1 MNHDIGA
8 LAGLQKKRILVID
21 DHVMI
26 REGLI
31 QLIDREGDL
40 VVCGEAGDPF
50 TALEL
55 IGSTQPD
62 LVLADLTLPGKSGI
76 ELIKD
81 IRAMYPGVV
90 VLVLSMHDET
100 IYAERVLRAGARGY
114 IMKQEGG
121 QRLMEAIRRV
131 VSGQSYVSER
141 VASKIVDLFSG
152 NQSEISPVE
161 RLTDREFEVFQL
173 IGAGKT
179 TQAIA
184 DELHLSS
191 KTVEVHRAR
200 IKEKLQLTTGAEL
213 ISFAAR
219 WMQTHA

>member
-1 MNHDIGA
+1 MNHNNGA
-8 LAGLQKKRILVID
+8 SAHPQKKRILVID
-21 DHVMI
+21 DHAMI

-31 QLIDREGDL
+31 QLIDREDDL
-40 VVCGEAGDPF
+40 FVCGEAGDPF
-50 TALEL
+50 AALDL
-55 IGSTQPD
+55 IGSAQPD
-62 LVLADLTLPGKSGI
+62 LVLTDLNLPGKSGV

-141 VASKIVDLFSG
+141 VAAKIVDLFSG

-179 TQAIA
+179 TQVIA

-200 IKEKLQLTTGAEL
+200 IKEKLQLSTGAEL

-219 WMQTHA
+219 WMQTHT

>member
-1 MNHDIGA
+1 MNDQ
-8 LAGLQKKRILVID
+8 LPVSPRKQRILIVD
-21 DHVMI
+21 DHAMI
-26 REGLI
+26 REGLV
-31 QLIDREGDL
+31 QLIDRESDL
-40 VVCGEAGDPF
+40 TVCGEAGDAF
-50 TALEL
+50 KALEL
-55 IGSTQPD
+55 IESTHPD
-62 LVLADLTLPGKSGI
+62 LVLADLTLPGKSGL

-81 IRAMYPGVV
+81 IRVMYPGVA

-121 QRLMEAIRRV
+121 QRLMQAIRRV
-131 VSGQSYVSER
+131 IDGQSYVSER
-141 VASKIVDLFSG
+141 VSAKIVDLFSG
-152 NQSEISPVE
+152 KQSEVSPIE

-179 TQAIA
+179 TKTIA
-184 DELHLSS
+184 EELHLSA

-200 IKEKLQLTTGAEL
+200 IKEKLQLAAGAEL

-219 WMQTHA
+219 WMETNE